1 MSARARTLGVTAIFI
16 TAVAILAV
24 EGASWSSS
32 ARLGPLSANSLQ
44 CAVHLNTIT
53 PADVASGLR
62 SGDTLQ
68 LQPMSTAGR
77 ISEVFHYTP
86 AQAGRAGDVVNVTVS
101 RGSGTLAFPY
111 TLQHSDTLAV
121 FFAQMAFKLTL
132 LAIAGLL
139 LFRGSDN
146 ASLLLGIW
154 CTSVGLGLPDAWWGL
169 LPVWGRIAGGALTAL
184 LWTCSPFV
192 LYLVVEATAQG
203 VSRRAQTITRI
214 CMGALILPDFLVNV
228 VNATAQAITGC
239 ALVPISPQI
248 AGGAFAASQL
258 VIIAFFALSYARTSG
273 LAKQRV
279 RWVFWAFM
287 ISRFGVLLNLLNR
300 LLVHPIHLSGFEWV
314 TVLVFP
320 IGCAYAI
327 LRHRVFDVNFV
338 LNRTLVLT
346 ILTSFVVGVFI
357 LLEEVLKA
365 LAAGHGVGLA
375 VETIVALVIGFSF
388 NAMHR
393 YVERAIGRAL
403 FRAKFEAE
411 NALRRLADEAAYME
425 SEDALLARTVRE
437 VREASRASGV
447 IIYERAGNEYRLSA
461 QSGAGHALECI
472 EIDDLAFV
480 RMRKSRG
487 AIDLADVSSALGS
500 DGVAFPFQLRGNLL
514 GALIC
519 RGRPN
524 GEAYAPD
531 EVALLSGVAHEVG
544 AEVSAIRAR
553 RQSEMLDALLAGS
566 IDVHHVRDRLRST

>member
-1 MSARARTLGVTAIFI
+1 MSATAIFL
-16 TAVAILAV
+16 TALAIVAV
-24 EGASWSSS
+24 EAVSWPGS
-32 ARLGPLSANSLQ
+32 ARLGPLSATSLR
-44 CAVHLNTIT
+44 CAVRLDTVT
-53 PADVASGLR
+53 PADASAGLR
-62 SGDTLQ
+62 AGDTVDLER
-68 LQPMSTAGR
+68 MSVAGR
-77 ISEVFHYTP
+77 AAQAFHYTP
-86 AQAGRAGDVVNVTVS
+86 AQAGRAGDVVAVTVS
-101 RGSGTLAFPY
+101 RANRTLTIPY
-111 TLQHSDTLAV
+111 TLQHADSWPV
-121 FFAQMAFKLTL
+121 FAAQMAFKVVL
-132 LAIAGLL
+132 LGLACLL
-139 LFRGSDN
+139 LFRGTDS

-169 LPVWGRIAGGALTAL
+169 LPVAGRIAGGALTAL

-203 VSRRAQTITRI
+203 VSRRARIITRI
-214 CMGALILPDFLVNV
+214 CMAALILPDFLVNV
-228 VNATAQAITGC
+228 INATAQAVTGC
-239 ALVPISPQI
+239 SLVAVPSQI
-248 AGGAFAASQL
+248 AGEAFAASQL
-258 VIIAFFALSYARTSG
+258 VIIAFFALSYVRTSG

-279 RWVFWAFM
+279 RWVFWAFLM
-287 ISRFGVLLNLLNR
+287 SRFGVLLNLLNR
-300 LLVHPIHLSGFEWV
+300 LAVHPVHLSGFEWV

-327 LRHRVFDVNFV
+327 LRHRIFDVNFV

-365 LAAGHGVGLA
+365 FAAGHGIGLA

-393 YVERAIGRAL
+393 YLERVIARAL
-403 FRAKFEAE
+403 FHKKFEAE
-411 NALRRLADEAAYME
+411 KALRRLADEAPYME

-437 VREASRASGV
+437 VRDAAGARGV
-447 IIYERAGNEYRLSA
+447 SIYERAGNEYRLSA
-461 QSGAGHALECI
+461 QIGADHAPERV

-487 AIDLADVSSALGS
+487 AVDLAHVSSALDN

-519 RGRPN
+519 RRRPN

-531 EVALLSGVAHEVG
+531 EIALLSNVAHEVG

-553 RQSEMLDALLAGS
+553 RQSEMLDGLLSGNM
-566 IDVHHVRDRLRST
+566 DVRHVRDRLGIP

>member
-1 MSARARTLGVTAIFI
+1 MSATAIFL
-16 TAVAILAV
+16 TALAIVAV
-24 EGASWSSS
+24 EAVSWPGS
-32 ARLGPLSANSLQ
+32 ARLGPLSATSLR
-44 CAVHLNTIT
+44 CAVRLDTVT
-53 PADVASGLR
+53 PADASAGLR
-62 SGDTLQ
+62 AGDTVDLER
-68 LQPMSTAGR
+68 MSVAGR
-77 ISEVFHYTP
+77 AAQAFHYTP
-86 AQAGRAGDVVNVTVS
+86 AQAGRAGDVVAVTVS
-101 RGSGTLAFPY
+101 RANRTLTIPY
-111 TLQHSDTLAV
+111 TLQHADSWAV
-121 FFAQMAFKLTL
+121 FAAQMAFKVVL
-132 LAIAGLL
+132 LGLACLL
-139 LFRGSDN
+139 LFRGTDS

-169 LPVWGRIAGGALTAL
+169 LPVAGRIAGGALTAL

-203 VSRRAQTITRI
+203 VSRRARIITRI
-214 CMGALILPDFLVNV
+214 CMAALILPDFLVNV
-228 VNATAQAITGC
+228 INATAQAVTGC
-239 ALVPISPQI
+239 SLVAVPSQI
-248 AGGAFAASQL
+248 AGEAFAASQL
-258 VIIAFFALSYARTSG
+258 VIIAFFALSYVRTSG

-279 RWVFWAFM
+279 RWVFWAFLM
-287 ISRFGVLLNLLNR
+287 SRFGVLLNLLNR
-300 LLVHPIHLSGFEWV
+300 LAVHPVHLSGFEWV

-327 LRHRVFDVNFV
+327 LRHRIFDVNFV

-365 LAAGHGVGLA
+365 FAAGHGIGLA

-393 YVERAIGRAL
+393 YLERVIARAL
-403 FRAKFEAE
+403 FHKKFEAE
-411 NALRRLADEAAYME
+411 KALRRLADEAPYME

-437 VREASRASGV
+437 VRDAAGARGV
-447 IIYERAGNEYRLSA
+447 SIYERAGNEYRLSA
-461 QSGAGHALECI
+461 QIGADHAPERV

-487 AIDLADVSSALGS
+487 AVDLAHVSSALDN

-519 RGRPN
+519 RRRPN

-531 EVALLSGVAHEVG
+531 EIALLSNVAHEVG

-553 RQSEMLDALLAGS
+553 RQSEMLDGLLSGNM
-566 IDVHHVRDRLRST
+566 DVRHVRDRLGIP

>member
-1 MSARARTLGVTAIFI
+1 MSVRTMSATAIFL
-16 TAVAILAV
+16 TALAIVAV
-24 EGASWSSS
+24 EAVSWPGS
-32 ARLGPLSANSLQ
+32 ARLGPLSATSLR
-44 CAVHLNTIT
+44 CAVRLDTVT
-53 PADVASGLR
+53 PADASAGLR
-62 SGDTLQ
+62 AGDTVDLER
-68 LQPMSTAGR
+68 MSVAGR
-77 ISEVFHYTP
+77 AAQAFHYTP
-86 AQAGRAGDVVNVTVS
+86 AQAGRAGDVVAVTVS
-101 RGSGTLAFPY
+101 RANRTLTIPY
-111 TLQHSDTLAV
+111 TLQHADSWPV
-121 FFAQMAFKLTL
+121 FAAQMAFKVVL
-132 LAIAGLL
+132 LGLACLL
-139 LFRGSDN
+139 LFRGTDS

-169 LPVWGRIAGGALTAL
+169 LPVAGRIAGGALTAL

-203 VSRRAQTITRI
+203 VSRRARIITRI
-214 CMGALILPDFLVNV
+214 CMAALILPDFLVNV
-228 VNATAQAITGC
+228 INATAQAVTGC
-239 ALVPISPQI
+239 SLVAVPSQI
-248 AGGAFAASQL
+248 AGEAFAASQL
-258 VIIAFFALSYARTSG
+258 VIIAFFALSYVRTSG

-279 RWVFWAFM
+279 RWVFWAFLM
-287 ISRFGVLLNLLNR
+287 SRFGVLLNLLNR
-300 LLVHPIHLSGFEWV
+300 LAVHPVHLSGFEWV

-327 LRHRVFDVNFV
+327 LRHRIFDVNFV

-365 LAAGHGVGLA
+365 FAAGHGIGLA

-393 YVERAIGRAL
+393 YLERVIARAL
-403 FRAKFEAE
+403 FHKKFEAE
-411 NALRRLADEAAYME
+411 KALRRLADEAPYME

-437 VREASRASGV
+437 VRDAAGARGV
-447 IIYERAGNEYRLSA
+447 SIYERAGNEYRLSA
-461 QSGAGHALECI
+461 QIGADHAPERV

-487 AIDLADVSSALGS
+487 AVDLAHVSSALDN

-519 RGRPN
+519 RRRPN

-531 EVALLSGVAHEVG
+531 EIALLSNVAHEVG

-553 RQSEMLDALLAGS
+553 RQSEMLDGLLSGNM
-566 IDVHHVRDRLRST
+566 DVRHVRDRLGIP

>member
-1 MSARARTLGVTAIFI
+1 MSVRTMSATAIFL
-16 TAVAILAV
+16 TALAIVAV
-24 EGASWSSS
+24 EAVSWPGS
-32 ARLGPLSANSLQ
+32 ARLGPLSATSLR
-44 CAVHLNTIT
+44 CAVRLDTVT
-53 PADVASGLR
+53 PADASAGLR
-62 SGDTLQ
+62 AGDTVDLER
-68 LQPMSTAGR
+68 MSVAGR
-77 ISEVFHYTP
+77 AAQAFHYTP
-86 AQAGRAGDVVNVTVS
+86 AQAGRAGDVVAVTVS
-101 RGSGTLAFPY
+101 RANRTLTIPY
-111 TLQHSDTLAV
+111 TLQHADSWAV
-121 FFAQMAFKLTL
+121 FAAQMAFKVVL
-132 LAIAGLL
+132 LGLACLL
-139 LFRGSDN
+139 LFRGTDS

-169 LPVWGRIAGGALTAL
+169 LPVAGRIAGGALTAL

-203 VSRRAQTITRI
+203 VSRRARIITRI
-214 CMGALILPDFLVNV
+214 CMAALILPDFLVNV
-228 VNATAQAITGC
+228 INATAQAVTGC
-239 ALVPISPQI
+239 SLVAVPSQI
-248 AGGAFAASQL
+248 AGEAFAASQL
-258 VIIAFFALSYARTSG
+258 VIIAFFALSYVRTSG

-279 RWVFWAFM
+279 RWVFWAFLM
-287 ISRFGVLLNLLNR
+287 SRFGVLLNLLNR
-300 LLVHPIHLSGFEWV
+300 LAVHPVHLSGFEWV

-327 LRHRVFDVNFV
+327 LRHRIFDVNFV

-365 LAAGHGVGLA
+365 FAAGHGIGLA

-393 YVERAIGRAL
+393 YLERVIARAL
-403 FRAKFEAE
+403 FHKKFEAE
-411 NALRRLADEAAYME
+411 KALRRLADEAPYME

-437 VREASRASGV
+437 VRDAAGARGV
-447 IIYERAGNEYRLSA
+447 SIYERAGNEYRLSA
-461 QSGAGHALECI
+461 QIGADHAPERV

-487 AIDLADVSSALGS
+487 AVDLAHVSSALDN

-519 RGRPN
+519 RRRPN

-531 EVALLSGVAHEVG
+531 EIALLSNVAHEVG

-553 RQSEMLDALLAGS
+553 RQSEMLDGLLSGNM
-566 IDVHHVRDRLRST
+566 DVRHVRDRLGIP

>member
-1 MSARARTLGVTAIFI
+1 MSATAIFL
-16 TAVAILAV
+16 TALAIVAV
-24 EGASWSSS
+24 EAVSWPGS
-32 ARLGPLSANSLQ
+32 ARLGPLSATSLR
-44 CAVHLNTIT
+44 CAVRLDTVT
-53 PADVASGLR
+53 PADASAGLR
-62 SGDTLQ
+62 AGDTVDLER
-68 LQPMSTAGR
+68 MSVAGR
-77 ISEVFHYTP
+77 AAQAFHYTP
-86 AQAGRAGDVVNVTVS
+86 AQAGRAGDVVAVTVS
-101 RGSGTLAFPY
+101 RANRTLTIPY
-111 TLQHSDTLAV
+111 TLQHADSWAV
-121 FFAQMAFKLTL
+121 FAAQMAFKVVL
-132 LAIAGLL
+132 LGLACLL
-139 LFRGSDN
+139 LFRGTDS

-169 LPVWGRIAGGALTAL
+169 LPVAGRIAGGALTAL

-203 VSRRAQTITRI
+203 VSRRARIITRI
-214 CMGALILPDFLVNV
+214 CMAALILPDFLVNV
-228 VNATAQAITGC
+228 INATAQAVTGC
-239 ALVPISPQI
+239 SLVAVPSQI
-248 AGGAFAASQL
+248 AGEAFAASQL
-258 VIIAFFALSYARTSG
+258 VIIAFFALSYVRTSG

-279 RWVFWAFM
+279 RWVFWAFLM
-287 ISRFGVLLNLLNR
+287 SRFGVLLNLLNR
-300 LLVHPIHLSGFEWV
+300 LAVHPVHLSGFEWV

-327 LRHRVFDVNFV
+327 LRHRIFDVNFV

-365 LAAGHGVGLA
+365 FAAGHGIGLA

-393 YVERAIGRAL
+393 YLERVIARAL
-403 FRAKFEAE
+403 FHKKFEAE
-411 NALRRLADEAAYME
+411 KALRRLADEAPYME

-437 VREASRASGV
+437 VRDAAGARGV
-447 IIYERAGNEYRLSA
+447 SIYERAGNEYRLSA
-461 QSGAGHALECI
+461 QIGADHAPERV

-487 AIDLADVSSALGS
+487 AVDLAYVSSALDN

-519 RGRPN
+519 RRRPN

-531 EVALLSGVAHEVG
+531 EIALLSNVAHEVG

-553 RQSEMLDALLAGS
+553 RQSEMLDGLLSGNM
-566 IDVHHVRDRLRST
+566 DVRHVRDRLGIP